1 MTMSGKVIVKFL
13 TPIHENEIKGETF
26 TLFQSSAA
34 MRNKV
39 VRSDKECSESSSGI
53 QYDEVEQSSA
63 GGAGEEKERWAGASG
78 GKSLGYVEGAG
89 MGSGLG
95 SGGGTGPGR
104 ERGIGQGVSRAMMRD
119 RMARLVR
126 FRMLQ
131 VRVCVGCVCGVS
143 EWCVYLWVGVCVWAY
158 VCMYVRISM
167 YVRTYVRMNAIVF
180 VYVRAAVHRISYTSC
195 MYVRTYH
202 SNSVTLY

>member
-1 MTMSGKVIVKFL
+1 MTMSGKVIVQFL

-53 QYDEVEQSSA
+53 QYDEVEHSSA
-63 GGAGEEKERWAGASG
+63 GGAGEGKERWAGVSG
-78 GKSLGYVEGAG
+78 GKSLGYVEVPGT
-89 MGSGLG
+89 G

-104 ERGIGQGVSRAMMRD
+104 ERGTGQGVSRAMMRD

-131 VRVCVGCVCGVS
+131 VLVCVGCVCLCVCVLCMCV
-143 EWCVYLWVGVCVWAY
+143 EWCV
-158 VCMYVRISM
+158 
-167 YVRTYVRMNAIVF
+167 VF
-180 VYVRAAVHRISYTSC
+180 
-195 MYVRTYH
+195 
-202 SNSVTLY
+202 

>member
-78 GKSLGYVEGAG
+78 GDRKSTRLNSSHV
-89 MGSGLG
+89 L
-95 SGGGTGPGR
+95 R
-104 ERGIGQGVSRAMMRD
+104 SRMPSSA
-119 RMARLVR
+119 
-126 FRMLQ
+126 
-131 VRVCVGCVCGVS
+131 
-143 EWCVYLWVGVCVWAY
+143 
-158 VCMYVRISM
+158 
-167 YVRTYVRMNAIVF
+167 
-180 VYVRAAVHRISYTSC
+180 
-195 MYVRTYH
+195 
-202 SNSVTLY
+202 